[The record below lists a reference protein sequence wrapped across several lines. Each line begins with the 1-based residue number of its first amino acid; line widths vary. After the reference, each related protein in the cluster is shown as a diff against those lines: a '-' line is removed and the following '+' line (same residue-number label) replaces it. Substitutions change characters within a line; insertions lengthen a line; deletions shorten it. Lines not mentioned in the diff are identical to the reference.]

1 MSVAVV
7 RRIPCVVEALEDH
20 GEHVYTVHL
29 RPHAPAPRFK
39 PGQFL
44 HLALDPYE
52 PGGFWPESRVFSIAS
67 PPAVG
72 ELLAVTYA
80 VKGDFTGRMERELSV
95 GTDVWVKLP
104 YGEFVVDAAND
115 VVLFAG
121 GTGVT
126 AFTAFLHSLTSEGAP
141 RVLLCYGARRSE
153 LFVYRPLVEEC
164 QRRAPGFEARLFAED
179 RDGRLSVEA
188 VWDAVTHLHTPI
200 FYLSGPPPMLSAI
213 SAELSDHGV
222 PPDVVKTDAWE

>member
-1 MSVAVV
+1 MAVV
-7 RRIPCVVEALEDH
+7 RRIPCVVDALEDH
-20 GEHVYTVHL
+20 GERVYTVHL
-29 RPHAPAPRFK
+29 RLGVPAPRFK

-67 PPAVG
+67 PPAVR
-72 ELLAVTYA
+72 ELLTVTYA

-95 GTDVWVKLP
+95 GSAVWVKLP

-126 AFTAFLHSLTSEGAP
+126 AFTAFLHSLMSGGAS
-141 RVLLCYGARRSE
+141 RVLLCYGARCSE
-153 LFVYRPLVEEC
+153 LFVYEPLVEEC
-164 QRRAPGFEARLFAED
+164 KRRAPGFEARLFAED
-179 RDGRLSVEA
+179 RDGRLNVEA
-188 VWDAVTHLHTPI
+188 VWDAVTRLCTPS
-200 FYLSGPPPMLSAI
+200 FYLSGPPSMLRAI

-222 PPDVVKTDAWE
+222 LPAAVKTDAWE